1 MKTLSTR
8 IVRLV
13 PWSAW
18 LCLSLPVLA
27 QVDGSH
33 VVQPGDTL
41 YDLAARYLEDPAQ
54 WPRLQSLNRVRDPL
68 RLMPGRTLVL
78 PAALLRARPAPAE
91 VLHVSGQAGG
101 ADNTPLVAG
110 QRLPEGARVDVAE
123 GGHVS
128 LRLADGSV
136 VRLSTGTTLQLREL
150 RHEPASGRARSV
162 LQLERGRVDATV
174 TPLRPSTGSRFE
186 VRTPLAVGGV
196 RGTTF
201 GVAVGERG
209 EFIGD
214 VSEGAIQVQA
224 LSAAGSAVARIQ
236 AGEGA
241 RVAPQA
247 PAAVEVSPLLSAPDL
262 SALPN
267 LLEDAAWIELPLPK
281 QPGATAWQVR
291 ITSDEAG
298 HHVLRNAS
306 FGQPL
311 ARFPTPGD
319 GDYRVAV
326 RAVNAQGMP
335 GGEAVRALRVNA
347 HPQAPLLLEP
357 RLGSRVPA
365 PDIELRCTESPG
377 VVGYRFEVTLHADF
391 SQPAA
396 TSPDVTRCSHTVR
409 ALAPGNYQWRV
420 ASVARDAQGRRDLG
434 PFSPPVPFTVVALP
448 PAPEPPSMRTQGNTT
463 LSIQWGASAGG
474 PWRHRLQMA
483 NTPDF
488 AQPLDDLELALPTYT
503 RPLPPP
509 GRYFVRMRQLDEDG
523 LQGPWSAV
531 QQLDVAASVTSSDA
545 RPVTNSE
552 GLPLTPGAR

>member
-1 MKTLSTR
+1 MRTA
-8 IVRLV
+8 RLLHL
-13 PWSAW
+13 PAW
-18 LCLSLPVLA
+18 LCLSMPVLA

-54 WPRLQSLNRVRDPL
+54 WPKLQSRNQVRDPL
-68 RLMPGRTLVL
+68 RLMPGRTLVI
-78 PAALLRARPAPAE
+78 PAALLRAPPAQAE
-91 VLHVSGQAGG
+91 VLHVAGQAGSG
-101 ADNTPLVAG
+101 NSTPLAAG
-110 QRLPEGARVDVAE
+110 QRLQEGASVDVAE

-136 VRLSTGTTLQLREL
+136 VRVATGTTLHLREL
-150 RHEPASGRARSV
+150 RHEPVSGRARSV

-214 VSEGAIQVQA
+214 VREGSIQVQA
-224 LSAAGSAVARIQ
+224 LSAAAGNGVALVR

-241 RVAPQA
+241 RVGAQA
-247 PAAVEVSPLLSAPDL
+247 RAAVQVSALLPAPDL
-262 SALPN
+262 SALPSVV
-267 LLEDAAWIELPLPK
+267 EDMTWIELPLPK
-281 QPGATAWQVR
+281 SPGTVAWQVR
-291 ITSDEAG
+291 ITNDEAG
-298 HHVLRNAS
+298 QHVLRNAS

-311 ARFPTPGD
+311 ARFSTPDD

-335 GGEAVRALRVNA
+335 GGEAVQALRVNA

-365 PDIELRCTESPG
+365 PDIDLRCTETPG
-377 VVGYRFEVTLHADF
+377 VLGYRFEVASEADF
-391 SQPAA
+391 IQPVA
-396 TSPDVTRCSHTVR
+396 TSPDLARCEHAVR
-409 ALAPGNYQWRV
+409 ALAPGNYHWRV
-420 ASVARDAQGRRDLG
+420 ASVARDAQGGRDMG

-448 PAPEPPSMRTQGNTT
+448 PAPEPPSMRTQGGAT
-463 LSIQWGASAGG
+463 LSIHWGASAGG

-483 NTPDF
+483 GSPDF

-503 RPLPPP
+503 RALPPP
-509 GRYFVRMRQLDEDG
+509 GRYFVRMRQIDGDG

-531 QQLDVAASVTSSDA
+531 QQLDVSANVTSSDA

>member
-1 MKTLSTR
+1 MKNLGNR

-13 PWSAW
+13 QWPAW
-18 LCLSLPVLA
+18 LCLSMPVLA
-27 QVDGSH
+27 QADGRH

-41 YDLAARYLEDPAQ
+41 YGLAARYLENPAQ
-54 WPRLQSLNRVRDPL
+54 WPRLQSLNQVRDPL
-68 RLMPGRTLVL
+68 RLMPGRTLVM
-78 PAALLRARPAPAE
+78 PAALLRAPPAQAE
-91 VLHVSGQAGG
+91 VLHASGEARSLGSSL
-101 ADNTPLVAG
+101 AAG

-136 VRLSTGTTLQLREL
+136 LRLATGTTLHLREL
-150 RHEPASGRARSV
+150 RHEPTSGRARSV

-196 RGTTF
+196 RGTVF

-214 VSEGAIQVQA
+214 VTEGTIQVQT
-224 LSAAGSAVARIQ
+224 LSAATGRAAARVQ

-241 RVAPQA
+241 RVGPQA
-247 PAAVEVSPLLSAPDL
+247 PATVQVSALLPAPDL

-267 LLEDAAWIELPLPK
+267 VLEDPAWIELPLPK

-291 ITSDEAG
+291 IASDEAG
-298 HHVLRNAS
+298 QQVLRNAS
-306 FGQPL
+306 FAQAL
-311 ARFPTPGD
+311 ARFSTPED

-326 RAVNAQGMP
+326 RAIDAQGVP
-335 GGEAVRALRVNA
+335 GGEAVHALTINA
-347 HPQAPLLLEP
+347 HPPAPLLLEP

-365 PDIELRCTESPG
+365 PDIELRCTETPG
-377 VVGYRFEVTLHADF
+377 VVGYRFEVASGADF
-391 SQPAA
+391 SNPAA
-396 TSPDVTRCSHTVR
+396 TSPDLARCGHTVR
-409 ALAPGNYQWRV
+409 ALAPGNYHWRV

-434 PFSPPVPFTVVALP
+434 PFSPSVPFTVVALP
-448 PAPEPPSMRTQGNTT
+448 PVPDPPSMRTQGGST
-463 LSIQWGASAGG
+463 LSIHWGASAGG
-474 PWRHRLQMA
+474 PWRHRFQMA
-483 NTPDF
+483 STPDF
-488 AQPLDDLELALPTYT
+488 TQPLDDLELALPTYT
-503 RPLPPP
+503 RTLPPP
-509 GRYFVRMRQLDEDG
+509 GRYFVRMRQLDEHG

-531 QQLDVAASVTSSDA
+531 QQLEVSSSVTSSDA